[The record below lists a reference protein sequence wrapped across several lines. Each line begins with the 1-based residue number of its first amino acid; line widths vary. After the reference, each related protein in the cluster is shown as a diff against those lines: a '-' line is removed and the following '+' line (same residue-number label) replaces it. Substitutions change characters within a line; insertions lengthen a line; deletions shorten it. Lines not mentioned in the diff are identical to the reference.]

1 MLPSGWLTEYRPSIH
16 GVERAP
22 LTPNW
27 LARASEDDLLLKW
40 TGGWV
45 TANAASLTTVDAL
58 AANPLLP
65 PAAAADFRAFATKNG
80 IVIPTD
86 TATDAILQRVLV
98 RTVAATKWGD
108 EGYYRLSAVTSS
120 EVAAA
125 RGAFGRAQSILATR

>member
-1 MLPSGWLTEYRPSIH
+1 VYGGGGIYPDLRLP
-16 GVERAP
+16 VAP
-22 LTPNW
+22 AAPAW

-45 TANAASLTTVDAL
+45 SATAASLTTIDAL
-58 AANPLLP
+58 AANPQLP

-80 IVIPTD
+80 VAIPTD
-86 TATDAILQRVLV
+86 SATDAMLQLVLV

-108 EGYYRLSAVTSS
+108 EGYYRLAAVTST

-125 RGAFGRAQSILATR
+125 RDAFGRAQSILATR

>member
-1 MLPSGWLTEYRPSIH
+1 MDGRLGDCKCRITHDCRCAGRKSAATACSGRGLPRI
-16 GVERAP
+16 
-22 LTPNW
+22 
-27 LARASEDDLLLKW
+27 
-40 TGGWV
+40 
-45 TANAASLTTVDAL
+45 
-58 AANPLLP
+58 
-65 PAAAADFRAFATKNG
+65 ATKNG

-125 RGAFGRAQSILATR
+125 RRAFGRAQSILATR